1 MWIGGNPAAEQSPGW
16 LLMAWVAILYLSLVS
31 PTSESQLGWVPESE
45 LQGRLKHSR
54 AAG

>member
-1 MWIGGNPAAEQSPGW
+1 
-16 LLMAWVAILYLSLVS
+16 MAPRGLGSNLVFEPVS